1 MFIDKTSQ
9 RQIQVITWPN
19 ELNIAQVEK
28 KLTTDVKKHHSSSDK
43 IQDPHFTEKKKQ
55 TTWSHKGTIWTKS
68 KQLDNIAINWFC
80 QMTHLSDNIKLS
92 NSWYP
97 TV

>member
-1 MFIDKTSQ
+1 MSFQADQMFIDKTSQ

-43 IQDPHFTEKKKQ
+43 IQDPILLRKKNKQ
-55 TTWSHKGTIWTKS
+55 PEVIRVLFGQSP
-68 KQLDNIAINWFC
+68 NN
-80 QMTHLSDNIKLS
+80 
-92 NSWYP
+92 
-97 TV
+97 